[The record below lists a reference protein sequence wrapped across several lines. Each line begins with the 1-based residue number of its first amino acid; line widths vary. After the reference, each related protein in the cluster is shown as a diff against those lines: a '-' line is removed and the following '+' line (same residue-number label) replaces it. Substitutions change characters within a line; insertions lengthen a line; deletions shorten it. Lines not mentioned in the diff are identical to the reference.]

1 MNYFITGATG
11 FVGTHLVRYFSE
23 KKGRKLYLLTRKES
37 KLKERLSGV
46 KGIVPVMGTLF
57 SDFKIPD
64 DTKVVI
70 HIAGLTKTKNPKEYY
85 RINAE
90 GTKRILKKSLE
101 IKNIEKFLYISSLSA
116 GGPSRDCRPVA
127 EDDEPCPVSHYG
139 KSKLLAE
146 KYILEMKE
154 KINSVI
160 LRPPIIYGE
169 WDRDFLETIK
179 LVKKGV
185 SLSSVYE
192 RDERMVSIVYVGDL
206 VRAIDHF
213 IEKETSSGE
222 IFYVGEDRNYRW
234 GEIEDTI
241 SKILKVELRY
251 RIKIPLYLLK
261 AIAFLIEQAERFTKK
276 DYIINRDKIA
286 EIKERCW
293 IFSTKKM
300 NDYGFY
306 SETSLEEGLRKT
318 IDWAI
323 KKGWL

>member
-23 KKGRKLYLLTRKES
+23 KKNAKLYLLTRNES

-64 DTKVVI
+64 DTNVVI
-70 HIAGLTKTKNPKEYY
+70 HIAGLTKTRNPEEYY

-90 GTKRILKKSLE
+90 GTKRILEKSLA
-101 IKNIEKFLYISSLSA
+101 IKNLKKFLYVSSLSA
-116 GGPSRDCRPVA
+116 GGPSRNCRPVT
-127 EDDEPCPVSHYG
+127 ENDEPSPVSHYG

-146 KYILEMKE
+146 RYVLEMKD
-154 KINSVI
+154 KIASVI

-169 WDRDFLETIK
+169 WDRDFLETVK
-179 LVKKGV
+179 LVKRGI

-192 RDERMVSIVYVGDL
+192 RDERMVSIVYVRDL
-206 VRAIDHF
+206 VKAVWHF
-213 IEKETSSGE
+213 IENETPSGE

-241 SKILKVELRY
+241 SKVLNVKLRY
-251 RIKIPLYLLK
+251 RIKVPLFLLK
-261 AIAFLIEQAERFTKK
+261 TAAFLIEQAERFTKK

-306 SETSLEEGLRKT
+306 SETSLEKGLRKT
-318 IDWAI
+318 ISWAI